1 MLVGKVLRMIC
12 GMYSIKYFI
21 SYIDFDLK
29 LQLFKKVILG
39 YLCPILIKN
48 ASNCKNEHQQSS
60 LPQINHQNIV
70 IVVKE

>member
-1 MLVGKVLRMIC
+1 MECIVSNTSYA
-12 GMYSIKYFI
+12 MY
-21 SYIDFDLK
+21 YIDFDLK

>member
-1 MLVGKVLRMIC
+1 
-12 GMYSIKYFI
+12 MY
-21 SYIDFDLK
+21 YIDFDLK

-39 YLCPILIKN
+39 YLCPILIRN